1 MKTLRLMMS
10 ALSILALTACGASDV
25 NEVPADDTSYEPT
38 PEIPEATPV
47 PTEIPNIRPDAP
59 LFTLSATAVKPQ
71 EQVLIHLELNDVDG
85 DAMTS
90 VCAAALTS
98 ESPESGIDGFLTKV
112 SETEWT
118 FTAPVTATEIGLAV
132 IRCHVNDDRGGVSE
146 LAESMTIQIDNRVDV
161 EPGDPGNNRDICLIP
176 KLGCKIGFNADDIAI
191 NVSVPDP
198 QVYVPDQVRGMFVD
212 LPHTDFVLAA
222 DVLVNA
228 DVARYSILDTN
239 LPSIQVTVGTDSTG
253 LGYSLELIPF
263 STSLNKSIS
272 TMQLQWRWQVRAL
285 AIDGMT
291 KENLFGGQVLASGNL
306 GVAAPQHVEAR
317 VQDGLLQFSINGSV
331 FTPAIAATNVAG
343 SQVGFSARAAEVQFA
358 DAHAILKP

>member
-25 NEVPADDTSYEPT
+25 NDEYEPT
-38 PEIPEATPV
+38 PEPESTPDATPV

-85 DAMTS
+85 DVMTS

-98 ESPESGIDGFLTKV
+98 QVPEFGIDDSLTKV

-118 FTAPVTATEIGLAV
+118 FTAPITATEIGLAV

-176 KLGCKIGFNADDIAI
+176 KLGCKIGFNADDVAI

-222 DVLVNA
+222 DVLVNT

-239 LPSIQVTVGTDSTG
+239 LPSIQVTVGTDATG
-253 LGYSLELIPF
+253 LGYSLELIPYATSGSKF
-263 STSLNKSIS
+263 STL
-272 TMQLQWRWQVRAL
+272 QLQWRWQVRAL
-285 AIDGMT
+285 AADGMT

-317 VQDGLLQFSINGSV
+317 VQDGLLQFAINGSV

-358 DAHAILKP
+358 DAYAVLKP